1 MVSTIK
7 YVGLLVTETRPPGFD
22 WDSNKRE
29 RNLKKHGVD
38 FFDAAT
44 VFDDV
49 QTRICIDR
57 VDPNTGED
65 RLHAIGE
72 TTDGDLLIVSFADRQ
87 DELTWIIAARKV
99 EKHEREAY
107 EEDPW
112 P

>member
-1 MVSTIK
+1 M
-7 YVGLLVTETRPPGFD
+7 TETRPPGFD

-87 DELTWIIAARKV
+87 DELTWIFAARRV